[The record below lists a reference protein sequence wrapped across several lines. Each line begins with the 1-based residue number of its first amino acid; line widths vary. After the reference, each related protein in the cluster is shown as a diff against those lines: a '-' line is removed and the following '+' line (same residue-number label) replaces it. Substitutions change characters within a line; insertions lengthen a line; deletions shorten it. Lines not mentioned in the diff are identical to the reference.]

1 MRYKKLLLL
10 PILVLS
16 TLVSCKKSAGT
27 GTTGPDNTVTTP
39 STPTIVCAD
48 NSGTPL
54 SDVKEANLNKTF
66 DGTVKVAGKKGSDL
80 YVEDQTGGGFI
91 YANKSTLP
99 EVKVGDLIHVTGK
112 IGSWSSAGI
121 YQIIEPTVTVES
133 SACKLSAPVTTTIAD
148 IDSHRMS
155 RVKIEGLSVT
165 KIEKKNNND
174 LLIDVT
180 DGTNTTQIFVSYK
193 LDTAIRDSIDAVVAK
208 LAVGSKLSVNGAF
221 ADYYQKPQIAV
232 TNVSQLV
239 LEGLD
244 YNAKVAFVE
253 DSSINNLK
261 DMRVRTNI
269 NLPTS
274 GEYGATIK
282 WESSNTKV
290 ISNTGVVTRPTD
302 ADKTVTLSYTITID
316 GKTTSKKSITVTV
329 LKYVEG
335 VADYEYTYVE
345 PNYNGNYYTSI
356 DEDARGDTL
365 KMSLYNLLAKT
376 KMPSNFTYKNL
387 WSIFP
392 DTDGVPGRSGYY
404 YAFYTGKETA
414 RDKMNKEHVWPN
426 SRGGNYPER
435 DPHMVRPALIADNS
449 GRGNAFYNVSSEASY
464 DPGTLGNNEYRGIA
478 ARIIFYCAVK
488 YQNNGLKLVDKTTD
502 SEGNLSMGKLSTL
515 LKWNLEYDI
524 DKTEIQRN
532 EALYSKY
539 NWVRNP
545 FIDDRNYACKIWGD
559 VNSSTR
565 AVCGGK

>member
-1 MRYKKLLLL
+1 MKYKKLLLL

-27 GTTGPDNTVTTP
+27 GTSGPDNTVLTP

-54 SDVKEANLNKTF
+54 SDIKEANLDKSY
-66 DGTVKVAGKKGSDL
+66 DGTVKVTGLKGSDL

-91 YANKSTLP
+91 YAAKATLP
-99 EVKVGDLIHVTGK
+99 EIKVGDLIHVTGK
-112 IGSWSSAGI
+112 IGFFKNAGI

-133 SACKLSAPVTTTIAD
+133 SACKLSAPVQTTIPD

-155 RVKIEGLSVT
+155 RVKLEGLSVT
-165 KIEKKNNND
+165 KIETRKNND
-174 LLIDVT
+174 LLIDVS
-180 DGTNTTQIFVSYK
+180 DGTNSTQIFISYK
-193 LDTAIRDSIDAVVAK
+193 LETAVRNAIDTLVAN
-208 LAVGSKLSVNGAF
+208 LAVGSKLSINGAF
-221 ADYYQKPQIAV
+221 ADYYTKPQIAV
-232 TNVSQLV
+232 TNASQIV

-244 YNAKVAFVE
+244 YDAKVAFVE
-253 DSSINNLK
+253 NSSINNLK

-269 NLPTS
+269 NLPTT

-282 WESSNTKV
+282 WESSNTKL

-329 LKYVEG
+329 LKYAEG

-345 PNYNGNYYTSI
+345 PNYSGNYYTSI
-356 DEDARGDTL
+356 DENERGDAL

-376 KMPSNFTYKNL
+376 KMPSNFSYKNL
-387 WSIFP
+387 WDIFP
-392 DTDGVPGRSGYY
+392 DTDGVPGRSGYF

-414 RDKMNKEHVWPN
+414 RGEMNKEHVWPD
-426 SRGGNYPER
+426 SRGGNFAER
-435 DPHMVRPALIADNS
+435 DPHMVRPALTKDNS
-449 GRGNAFYNVSSEASY
+449 GRGNSFYNVGSNY
-464 DPGTLGNNEYRGIA
+464 DPGSLGNNAYRGIA

-488 YQNNGLKLVDKTTD
+488 YQNNGLNLVDKTTD
-502 SEGNLSMGKLSTL
+502 STGNKSMGKLSTL
-515 LKWNLEYDI
+515 LEWNLEYDI

-532 EALYSKY
+532 EALYTKY
-539 NWVRNP
+539 KWVRNP
-545 FIDDRNYACKIWGD
+545 FIDDRNYACKIWGN